1 MGSFQCVKC
10 GATVAATEAQ
20 KTATCPS
27 CGLVYTSTTDPPDWG
42 SFFWGAVFGF
52 IFGFFIFT
60 ATGKAIM
67 EALGYRVLEKIKP
80 KE

>member
-1 MGSFQCVKC
+1 MPI
-10 GATVAATEAQ
+10 TVESKTE
-20 KTATCPS
+20 TITCPS
-27 CGLVYTSTTDPPDWG
+27 CSQLYTLQDPPELG
-42 SFFWGAVFGF
+42 TFLAGTLCGF